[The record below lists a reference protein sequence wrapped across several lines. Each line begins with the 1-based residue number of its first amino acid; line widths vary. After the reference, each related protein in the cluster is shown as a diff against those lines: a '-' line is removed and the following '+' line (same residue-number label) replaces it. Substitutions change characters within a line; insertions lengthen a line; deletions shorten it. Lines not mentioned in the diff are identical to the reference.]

1 MRLTH
6 SPKYQWIILAM
17 ATLGVLAAIGLGR
30 FGYSAIL
37 PSMQKGLGLNNTEA
51 GSLASWN
58 LGGYVVMA
66 AIGGFLASRFGAR
79 KVVGTGLA
87 VTALGMLLTGL
98 SGGLFSASLVRL
110 LTGIGS
116 GLVVVPSVAMMA
128 TWFDAKHRGFASA
141 IVASGPALALVAVG
155 PLVPK
160 IIASGGAGGWRLAWY
175 LFAAV
180 TICVGI
186 LMFVVQRDRPYEALA
201 STEAGGQEKAAS
213 SANWKSV
220 VRSRYAWHLGSVYFL
235 FGFAYMIY
243 FVFFQKRL
251 VHDLGFSSQRAG
263 TLYLILGIAGLA
275 SGVLWGYV
283 SDRLGRKEAIAV
295 VCVFQ
300 AVAACLFAFV
310 PTTAGLVSSAIIF
323 GLTALSVPGIVGA
336 ACGDVFG
343 AELASASLGL
353 VTLFLGIGQA
363 VGPVVAGRLADA
375 SSSFASSYALAA
387 GLFVAGAIVAVFL
400 GERSPAP
407 ECPVPVP
414 VTSTKPRSPGTYA
427 PLVGR
432 QEVSS

>member
-6 SPKYQWIILAM
+6 GPKYQWIILAM

-98 SGGLFSASLVRL
+98 SGGLFSASLARL
-110 LTGIGS
+110 LTGVGS
-116 GLVVVPSVAMMA
+116 GLVLVPSVAMMA

-186 LMFVVQRDRPYEALA
+186 LMFVFQRDRPYEA
-201 STEAGGQEKAAS
+201 
-213 SANWKSV
+213 
-220 VRSRYAWHLGSVYFL
+220 
-235 FGFAYMIY
+235 
-243 FVFFQKRL
+243 
-251 VHDLGFSSQRAG
+251 
-263 TLYLILGIAGLA
+263 
-275 SGVLWGYV
+275 
-283 SDRLGRKEAIAV
+283 
-295 VCVFQ
+295 
-300 AVAACLFAFV
+300 
-310 PTTAGLVSSAIIF
+310 
-323 GLTALSVPGIVGA
+323 
-336 ACGDVFG
+336 
-343 AELASASLGL
+343 
-353 VTLFLGIGQA
+353 
-363 VGPVVAGRLADA
+363 
-375 SSSFASSYALAA
+375 
-387 GLFVAGAIVAVFL
+387 
-400 GERSPAP
+400 
-407 ECPVPVP
+407 
-414 VTSTKPRSPGTYA
+414 
-427 PLVGR
+427 
-432 QEVSS
+432 